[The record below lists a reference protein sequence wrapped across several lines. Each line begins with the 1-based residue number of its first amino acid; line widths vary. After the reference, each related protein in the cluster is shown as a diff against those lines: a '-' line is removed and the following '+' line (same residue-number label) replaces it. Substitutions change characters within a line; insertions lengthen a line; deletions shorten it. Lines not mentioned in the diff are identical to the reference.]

1 MFRTSSEILRGL
13 GVVRPTL
20 LIDEGRALANLSR
33 MQAKAV
39 RAGIGF
45 RPHFKTHQS
54 PGIARWFA
62 AAGVDRITVSS
73 VAMAEQFAD
82 AGWRDITLAFL
93 LNPADLPRIGRLA
106 RHLDRKGGRLGVT
119 VDSVEAARALA
130 AVPDLPAAAWL
141 KIDTG
146 FGRTGIPWNDA
157 GPLRAVAA
165 ALPAGPTGLLTHA
178 GHSYRARTPADLQ
191 AIWNGTRERL
201 EAARSSLEDSRLLL
215 SVGDTPTCSVVEDL
229 RGVDEIRPG
238 NFIYY
243 DLMQLGSGSCGPGDL
258 AAAAAC
264 PVVGRYPGRREIVI
278 HGGAVHLSK
287 ESLPGPAGGPV
298 FGRGG
303 AVAPAGGGGAAA
315 AGAAAAARSQAPRHV
330 RIGSETP
337 KPETAELGIG
347 DSVLVWP
354 VHSCLTADLLRDIL
368 ILPRR
373 D

>member
-1 MFRTSSEILRGL
+1 MFRTTSDILKGL

-20 LIDEGRALANLSR
+20 LVDEGRARANLSR
-33 MQAKAV
+33 MQA
-39 RAGIGF
+39 RALRSGVGF

-73 VAMAEQFAD
+73 VPMAEQFAD
-82 AGWRDITLAFL
+82 VGWRDITLAFL
-93 LNPADLPRIGRLA
+93 LNPGELPAIAWLA
-106 RHLDRKGGRLGVT
+106 RHLEGKGGRLGVT

-130 AVPDLPAAAWL
+130 AVGGLPAAAWL

-146 FGRTGIPWNDA
+146 YGRTGVPWNDA
-157 GPLRAVAA
+157 GGLRAVAA
-165 ALPAGPTGLLTHA
+165 ALPAGPVGLLTHA
-178 GHSYRARTPADLQ
+178 GHSYRARSAADLQ
-191 AIWNGTRERL
+191 ALWAGTRERL
-201 EAARSSLEDSRLLL
+201 EAARGSLQDPRLLL
-215 SVGDTPTCSVVEDL
+215 SVGDTPTCSIVEDL

-243 DLMQLGSGSCGPGDL
+243 DLMQLAIGSCGPGDL

-287 ESLPGPAGGPV
+287 ESLPGRGGGTV
-298 FGRGG
+298 FGRLGTLTPDGRLGEIIDG
-303 AVAPAGGGGAAA
+303 AVIVAL
-315 AGAAAAARSQAPRHV
+315 SQEHGIV
-330 RIGSETP
+330 RFG
-337 KPETAELGIG
+337 PEIAFPDAAELGIG
-347 DSVLVWP
+347 DPVLVWP
-354 VHSCLTADLLRDIL
+354 VHSCLTADLLRHTL
-368 ILPRR
+368 ILPRG